1 MSRELVAQEI
11 IYKFEVEGLNF
22 REEDELL
29 PEYNEVYKKIKTA
42 LEIDNVGYNIY
53 LIDDFSKEKLSNI
66 MSFVNKAYKSKGKP
80 KDICYVIKGD
90 DKSPRVLYLLNGKGI
105 ELKKYVEKIQVCYAE
120 ATYEF
125 YNNTSIKEKEDI
137 LENIQKKRNQL
148 VTKLA
153 KAAEEDG
160 FEIRPTATGFSFI
173 PLKDGGSMTEKE
185 YDGLGLEEKDEIL
198 IKVGKLK
205 IFAQDILEELK
216 DVEVEETDKIKEYM
230 INFLDEQSE
239 DVKQEYTEGF
249 SEDIEAKEYLDFIC
263 SEIETNIIANYSIN
277 YEDDEEKINE
287 IIYKYEVNVI
297 QDNSKNDKPQVIFEE
312 DPSISNLIGSI
323 EYENKNGVYVTDLS
337 LIKGGSFLKANEGCL
352 IIRVNSLLTNPS
364 AYYYLKKSLI
374 SEKIDVD
381 YNRGYLELL
390 SLSGLKPEPIAIKEK
405 VILIGDFETYDILY
419 NYDED
424 FKKIFKIRAEY
435 NPILDVSDYTK
446 WKLIEG
452 VRGICK
458 KNELK
463 PVKDGAIK
471 EVAKYLSRKAGS
483 KNKLYFNDYELN
495 KLLMLSNNKVVEEN
509 RDSIEERDI
518 IECAY
523 YEEQIEKEIM
533 ENYKDKKILLNVTG
547 SSIGQINGLSVI
559 DIGYICFGKPIRI
572 TCNCYKGD
580 GNITDVQKE
589 SNLSG
594 NIHSKSINILKG
606 YINRLIGGYSRI
618 PVDFHL
624 SFEQLYGMLDGDSA
638 SVAEVICMISALSK
652 IPIKQNIAVTGS
664 INQFG
669 EVQPIG
675 GVNEKIEGFF
685 KTCKLVNS
693 IEGKGVL
700 IPYSN
705 KDDLILSNEVEKEI
719 EAGRFHIYTMST
731 VEDAMEILM
740 GDENITVQD
749 IMSTIDK
756 ECKKYTR
763 KSK

>member
-1 MSRELVAQEI
+1 MSRELTAQEV
-11 IYKFEVEGLNF
+11 IYKFEAEGLNF

-53 LIDDFSKEKLSNI
+53 LIDDFSKEKLENI
-66 MSFVNKAYKSKGKP
+66 MSFVNKAYEDKGKP
-80 KDICYVIKGD
+80 KDICYVIKGE
-90 DKSPRVLYLLNGKGI
+90 DKNPKALYLSNGKGI
-105 ELKKYVEKIQVCYAE
+105 ELKKFVERIQICYAE

-125 YNNTSIKEKEDI
+125 YNNTSIKEKEDL
-137 LENIQKKRNQL
+137 LENIQKKRNEL

-160 FEIRPTATGFSFI
+160 FEIRPTTTGFSFI
-173 PLKDGGSMTEKE
+173 PLKDGGAMTEKD
-185 YDGLGLEEKDEIL
+185 YDGLGLEEKDDIL

-230 INFLDEQSE
+230 VSFLDEQSMEVKE
-239 DVKQEYTEGF
+239 DYIKNF
-249 SEDIEAKEYLDFIC
+249 NEDIEAKEYLDFLC
-263 SEIETNIIANYSIN
+263 SEIEKNIIANYSIS

-297 QDNSKNDKPQVIFEE
+297 QDNSKNNKPQVVFEE
-312 DPSISNLIGSI
+312 DPSINNLIGSI
-323 EYENKNGVYVTDLS
+323 DYENKNGVYVTDLS

-374 SEKIDVD
+374 SEKIDFD

-390 SLSGLKPEPIAIKEK
+390 SLSGLKPEPIQIKEK

-435 NPILDVSDYTK
+435 NPILDASDYTK
-446 WKLIEG
+446 KKLVEG
-452 VRGICK
+452 THRVCK
-458 KNELK
+458 KNNLK
-463 PVKDGAIK
+463 PINDGAIK

-483 KNKLYFNDYELN
+483 KNKIYFNDYELN
-495 KLLMLSNNKVVEEN
+495 KLLMIANNKVMEEK
-509 RDSIEERDI
+509 RASIEEKDI
-518 IECAY
+518 IQCAY
-523 YEEQIEKEIM
+523 NEEQIEKEIM
-533 ENYKDKKILLNVTG
+533 ENYRDKKILINVTG

-580 GNITDVQKE
+580 GNIIDVQKE
-589 SNLSG
+589 SNMSG

-606 YINRLIGGYSRI
+606 YINRLIGGYSRL

-652 IPIKQNIAVTGS
+652 IPVKQNIAVTGS

-685 KTCKLVNS
+685 KTCKLVDKV
-693 IEGKGVL
+693 EGKGVV

-705 KDDLILSNEVEKEI
+705 KEDLILSDEVEKEI
-719 EAGRFHIYTMST
+719 EGGRFHIYTMAT

-740 GDENITVQD
+740 GDENISFQE
-749 IMSTIDK
+749 IMNAVDK
-756 ECKKYTR
+756 ECKKY
-763 KSK
+763 KSKK

>member
-1 MSRELVAQEI
+1 MSRELAAQEV
-11 IYKFEVEGLNF
+11 IYKFEAESLNF

-53 LIDDFSKEKLSNI
+53 LIDDFSKEKLANI
-66 MSFVNKAYKSKGKP
+66 MDFVNKAYENKAKP
-80 KDICYVIKGD
+80 KDICYVIRGEE
-90 DKSPRVLYLLNGKGI
+90 KSPKVLYLSNGKGV
-105 ELKKYVEKIQVCYAE
+105 ELKKYVERIQNCYLE

-137 LENIQKKRNQL
+137 LENIQKKRNEL

-160 FEIRPTATGFSFI
+160 FEIRPTTTGFSFI
-173 PLKDGGSMTEKE
+173 PLKDGGAMTEKE
-185 YDGLGLEEKDEIL
+185 YDGLGLDKKDEIL
-198 IKVGKLK
+198 VKVGKLK

-216 DVEVEETDKIKEYM
+216 DVEVEEIEKIKEFM
-230 INFLDEQSE
+230 IDFLEQQSAEIKEEYIKNFNE
-239 DVKQEYTEGF
+239 DVDG
-249 SEDIEAKEYLDFIC
+249 KEYLDFLC
-263 SEIETNIIANYSIN
+263 SEIENNIIANYSIS

-287 IIYKYEVNVI
+287 IIYRYEVNVI
-297 QDNSKNDKPQVIFEE
+297 QDNSKNSTPQVVFEE
-312 DPSISNLIGSI
+312 DPSVNNLIGNI

-337 LIKGGSFLKANEGCL
+337 LIKGGSLLKANEGCL
-352 IIRVNSLLTNPS
+352 IVRVNSMLTNPS

-374 SEKIDVD
+374 SEKIDFD

-390 SLSGLKPEPIAIKEK
+390 SLNGLKPEPIEIKEK
-405 VILIGDFETYDILY
+405 IILIGDFETYDILY

-435 NPILDVSDYTK
+435 NPILDASDYTK
-446 WKLIEG
+446 KKLIEG
-452 VRGICK
+452 IQRICK
-458 KNELK
+458 KSALK
-463 PVKDGAIK
+463 PINDGAIK

-483 KNKLYFNDYELN
+483 KNKIYFNDYELN
-495 KLLMLSNNKVVEEN
+495 KLLMLSNSKVLEEK
-509 RDSIEERDI
+509 RESIEEDDI
-518 IECAY
+518 IQCAY
-523 YEEQIEKEIM
+523 NEEQIEKEIM
-533 ENYKDKKILLNVTG
+533 DSYKDKKILINVTG
-547 SSIGQINGLSVI
+547 NSVGQINGLSVI

-580 GNITDVQKE
+580 GNILDVQKE
-589 SNLSG
+589 SNMSG

-606 YINRLIGGYSRI
+606 YINRLIGGYSRL

-652 IPIKQNIAVTGS
+652 IPIKQNVAVTGS

-685 KTCKLVNS
+685 KTCKLVDC
-693 IEGKGVL
+693 IEGKGVI

-705 KDDLILSNEVEKEI
+705 KEDLILSDEVEKEI
-719 EAGRFHIYTMST
+719 QAGRFHIYTMST
-731 VEDAMEILM
+731 VEDAMELLM
-740 GDENITVQD
+740 GDENINFQE
-749 IMSTIDK
+749 IMNAIDR